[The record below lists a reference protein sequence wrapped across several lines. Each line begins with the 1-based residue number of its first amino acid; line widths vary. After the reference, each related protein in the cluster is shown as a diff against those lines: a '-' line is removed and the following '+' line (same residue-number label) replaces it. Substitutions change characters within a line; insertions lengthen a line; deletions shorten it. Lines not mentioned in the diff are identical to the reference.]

1 VQAVHVGGGRRS
13 REIISQYSMTW
24 CKRKTHEL
32 VIGDH
37 PRFLA
42 DTQEIFDMVLARI
55 RDETEKLYPLVRK
68 TQGDT
73 EYAA

>member
-1 VQAVHVGGGRRS
+1 
-13 REIISQYSMTW
+13 MTW